1 MDFTQE
7 MQADML
13 TMSNNFKYQMVNADT
28 DEAEWHKIEDL
39 KNYVVG
45 QLASD
50 RAKLVGKVKVS
61 VGTDSKFH
69 PRGRKAWSVSYVT
82 IIAFTFGNRGTHLI
96 ARRDRRSGDGRL
108 SLFDRLWT
116 EVTMTVNLALWVREN
131 IGIEPEVHLDINP
144 KKDTGSNVVYQSA
157 KGYGESFGFVVDV
170 KPNSP
175 AASVAADHFVR
186 NKY

>member
-1 MDFTQE
+1 MELTKE

-13 TMSNNFKYQMVNADT
+13 TMSKNFKYRTVNEDT
-28 DEAEWHKIEDL
+28 NQVEWEKIDNL
-39 KNYVVG
+39 KNYITY
-45 QLASD
+45 QLESD
-50 RAKLVGKVKVS
+50 KAKVAGSVKIS

-116 EVTMTVNLALWVREN
+116 EVKMTVDLALWIREEL
-131 IGIEPEVHLDINP
+131 GLEVEVHFDINP
-144 KKDTGSNVVYQSA
+144 KKDAGSNVVYQSA

-186 NKY
+186 NKD